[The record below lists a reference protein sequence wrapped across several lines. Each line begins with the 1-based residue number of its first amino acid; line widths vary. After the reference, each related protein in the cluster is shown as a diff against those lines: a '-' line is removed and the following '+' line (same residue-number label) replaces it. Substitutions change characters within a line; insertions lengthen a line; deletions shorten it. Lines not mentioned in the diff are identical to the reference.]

1 VGLRDAGH
9 EGWTPETF
17 LLKVNEQVQQLAE
30 AQGIDKATTAQMK
43 LTLNE
48 VIAVRLYTGK
58 SILEAH
64 AMIESSLEAHALIE
78 SSLEAHALIESSL
91 EAHTL
96 IQIYTNSDRC
106 LVTFCLWILTTR
118 SRRLSRTWLTT
129 ACSSNHTCILIA
141 EGTTAL
147 VSAGPGRPI
156 IVPPHIL
163 ARCTLDGCSFVL
175 WVSMLQAYAPSAT
188 IVLDPCKY

>member
-1 VGLRDAGH
+1 VPKAPLHSTGEGVGLRDAGH

-91 EAHTL
+91 EAHAMIESSLEAHAMIESSLEAHALIESSLEAHALIESSLEAHAMIESSLEAHAL
-96 IQIYTNSDRC
+96 IQVYT
-106 LVTFCLWILTTR
+106 
-118 SRRLSRTWLTT
+118 
-129 ACSSNHTCILIA
+129 HT
-141 EGTTAL
+141 
-147 VSAGPGRPI
+147 
-156 IVPPHIL
+156 
-163 ARCTLDGCSFVL
+163 D
-175 WVSMLQAYAPSAT
+175 
-188 IVLDPCKY
+188 